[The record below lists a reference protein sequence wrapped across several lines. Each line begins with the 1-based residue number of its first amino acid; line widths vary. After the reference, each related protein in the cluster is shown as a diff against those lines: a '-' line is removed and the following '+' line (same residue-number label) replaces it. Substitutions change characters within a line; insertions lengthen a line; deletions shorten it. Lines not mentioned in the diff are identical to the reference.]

1 MPTKVKPRP
10 ATRVKAKRNGRTVV
24 AATTARTAKPTS
36 LETPPDLG
44 LNNQPWTTEERL
56 EHIKA
61 LGERIQAY
69 VHFMGKVS
77 GMPGTSAESRDRA
90 VEVFYD
96 RLVIAE
102 RQLGRVQEDLELG

>member
-1 MPTKVKPRP
+1 MPTKTKPRP
-10 ATRVKAKRNGRTVV
+10 AARVKARRTTRAVIAT
-24 AATTARTAKPTS
+24 AARSTKPTA

-44 LNNQPWTTEERL
+44 LNTQPYTTEERL

-61 LGERIQAY
+61 LGERIQGY
-69 VHFMGKVS
+69 LHFMAKVAT
-77 GMPGTSAESRDRA
+77 MPGTSAEARDRA

-102 RQLGRVQEDLELG
+102 RQLGRVREDLELG